1 MSRRIAIEIDALPSG
16 TGTDLAAR
24 SAAADAWEGLG
35 EREPGIVSRLAR
47 IAAALRWEIIFLT
60 RQGRSSRGTPQ
71 VDAQRWLESKGFAL
85 PSVYVTSG
93 SRGRI
98 ASALHLDV
106 VIDCDP
112 EDCVDVVAGS
122 SAKAILVWPGE
133 GSDLPDEVRRAE
145 LDIVKSIGECLDM
158 LAAADGRA
166 SRKPGFFAWVQRLYS
181 SVVRVSTPPT
191 SKS

>member
-1 MSRRIAIEIDALPSG
+1 MSRRVAIEIDALL
-16 TGTDLAAR
+16 TGTNHATRGAAG
-24 SAAADAWEGLG
+24 DFWEGLD
-35 EREPGIVSRLAR
+35 EREPGMVSRLAR
-47 IAAALRWEIIFLT
+47 IAAARRWEIIFLT

-85 PSVYVTSG
+85 PSVYVTPG

-106 VIDCDP
+106 VIDSDP
-112 EDCVDVVAGS
+112 ERCADVAAGS
-122 SAKAILVWPGE
+122 GARAILVWPAGR
-133 GSDLPDEVRRAE
+133 SDLPGDLRRAKF
-145 LDIVKSIGECLDM
+145 DIVTSVGECLDM
-158 LAAADGRA
+158 LAAADDQA
-166 SRKPGFFAWVQRLYS
+166 SRKPGLLAWVQRLYT